1 LVPGRGGG
9 GGQFRRVLAIF
20 GRNGVVT
27 FLESLASSGV
37 KVGRSLAKV
46 SGHRRFQV
54 SSLPIGAPE
63 MLAAKLEERKKESK
77 KEVKERK
84 GRERKK

>member
-1 LVPGRGGG
+1 M
-9 GGQFRRVLAIF
+9 
-20 GRNGVVT
+20 
-27 FLESLASSGV
+27 
-37 KVGRSLAKV
+37 

-54 SSLPIGAPE
+54 SSLPIDAPE

-84 GRERKK
+84 GRERKTDMRKKERERRRKRASTSDWDRVPDHHLTVV